1 MKLKFLALAAFCFV
15 AFSTQAQI
23 DRSKQPIPGP
33 APTISLKT
41 PSTFTLKNGLKVMV
55 VENHKLPKVNYSL
68 RIDNGP
74 IYDGDKAGISQIL
87 AAMLG
92 NGTSTISKNDF
103 NEEVDFLGANLNFG
117 SASASGSSLTKY
129 SNRILELMADAAM
142 NPLLTEEE
150 FQKEKEKAIENLK
163 SNKKSV
169 DAVASRVSRALS
181 YGKNHPSGEFVTE
194 ETLNNITLNNVIS
207 YYHTHFN
214 PSKAYLVVLG
224 DVNVSKVKKQV
235 KKYFGKWEHDLDIS
249 TPIIESTP
257 NVPVTE
263 IDFIDMPNAV
273 QSNIQFT
280 NNVNLEMKDED
291 YHAVLLANY
300 ILGGGGEG
308 YLFLNLREDKG
319 YTYGS
324 YSSIGTKR
332 FVPGR
337 FSATASVRNEV
348 TDSSVVAMLGEI
360 KRIRTEKVDAERL
373 KNAKAKYVGSF
384 VLAVERPS
392 TVAGYALNIELNN
405 LPQDFYKTYLSKI
418 NAVTAD
424 DILRVANKYFLA
436 DNGRFVIVGKGSE
449 VVPNLEKTGFPI
461 KYYDAYAN
469 PVEKPVFSK
478 AIPNG
483 VTVSAVLDQFF
494 KASGGKDKME
504 AVKSLNMNANVKIDG
519 VPIPLT
525 ANLKTMVPNKESM
538 EMSAGAMGVLMSQKW
553 NGKQGYQTQQG
564 QRKELTDA
572 EIAEKKS
579 SRSIFP
585 ELDYTKEN
593 AALESIVS
601 VEGNDNYLMKV
612 TKNDKTESRYYDVVT
627 GLLTKTESSS
637 EVQGKKIINTVMY
650 SNYQEVDG
658 LQLPFV
664 NIIKAGPQNL
674 VINMTTIQVNEGVKD
689 ADFD

>member
-1 MKLKFLALAAFCFV
+1 
-15 AFSTQAQI
+15 
-23 DRSKQPIPGP
+23 
-33 APTISLKT
+33 
-41 PSTFTLKNGLKVMV
+41 
-55 VENHKLPKVNYSL
+55 
-68 RIDNGP
+68 
-74 IYDGDKAGISQIL
+74 
-87 AAMLG
+87 
-92 NGTSTISKNDF
+92 
-103 NEEVDFLGANLNFG
+103 
-117 SASASGSSLTKY
+117 
-129 SNRILELMADAAM
+129 
-142 NPLLTEEE
+142 
-150 FQKEKEKAIENLK
+150 
-163 SNKKSV
+163 
-169 DAVASRVSRALS
+169 
-181 YGKNHPSGEFVTE
+181 
-194 ETLNNITLNNVIS
+194 
-207 YYHTHFN
+207 
-214 PSKAYLVVLG
+214 
-224 DVNVSKVKKQV
+224 
-235 KKYFGKWEHDLDIS
+235 
-249 TPIIESTP
+249 
-257 NVPVTE
+257 VPVTE

>member
-483 VTVSAVLDQFF
+483 VTVSTVLDQFF
-494 KASGGKDKME
+494 KATGGKDKME

>member
-494 KASGGKDKME
+494 KATGGKDKME

>member
-1 MKLKFLALAAFCFV
+1 MKLKFIALAAFCFV
-15 AFSTQAQI
+15 AFTAQAQI
-23 DRSKQPIPGP
+23 DRSKQPVPGP
-33 APTISLKT
+33 APTISLET
-41 PSTFTLKNGLKVMV
+41 PSTFILKNGLKVMV

-103 NEEVDFLGANLNFG
+103 NEEVDFLGARLNFG
-117 SASASGSSLTKY
+117 SSSASGSSLTKY
-129 SNRILELMADAAM
+129 SDRILELMADAAIH
-142 NPLLTEEE
+142 PLFTEEE

-169 DAVASRVSRALS
+169 DAVAGRVSRALS
-181 YGKNHPSGEFVTE
+181 FGKNHPSGEFVTE
-194 ETLNNITLNNVIS
+194 ETLNNITLNNVVS
-207 YYHTHFN
+207 YYQKYFN
-214 PSKAYLVVLG
+214 PSKGYLVVLG
-224 DVNVSKVKKQV
+224 DVEVSKVKKQV
-235 KKYFGKWEHDLDIS
+235 KKYFGKWEQGLDLSSSINA
-249 TPIIESTP
+249 STP
-257 NVPVTE
+257 NLPVTE

-332 FVPGR
+332 YVPGR
-337 FSATASVRNEV
+337 FSATAAVRNEV
-348 TDSSVVAMLGEI
+348 TDSSVVAMLSEI

-373 KNAKAKYVGSF
+373 KNAKAKYVGNF

-392 TVAGYALNIELNN
+392 TIAGYALNIELND

-436 DNGRFVIVGKGSE
+436 NQGRFVIVGKGSE
-449 VVPNLEKTGFPI
+449 VVPNLMKTGIPVKF
-461 KYYDAYAN
+461 YDEFAN

-478 AIPNG
+478 AIPAG
-483 VTVSAVLDQFF
+483 VTVTSVLDQFF
-494 KASGGKDKME
+494 KATGGKAKME
-504 AVKSLNMNANVKIDG
+504 AVKTLNMNANVKIDG

-525 ANLKTMVPNKESM
+525 ASLKTMVPNKESM
-538 EMSAGAMGVLMSQKW
+538 EMSAAGMGVLMSQKW
-553 NGKQGYQTQQG
+553 NGKEGYQTQQG
-564 QRKELTDA
+564 QRKELTEA
-572 EIAEKKS
+572 EISEKKS
-579 SRSIFP
+579 SRSVFP
-585 ELDYTKEN
+585 ELSYTKEN
-593 AALESIVS
+593 TVLESIVS
-601 VEGNDNYLMKV
+601 VEGNDNYLLKV
-612 TKNDKTESRYYDVVT
+612 TKNDKTESRYYDVKT

-637 EVQGKKIINTVMY
+637 EVQGQNITNTVMY
-650 SNYQEVDG
+650 TNYKEVNG
-658 LQLPFV
+658 LNLPFV
-664 NIIKAGPQNL
+664 NTIKAGPQNL
-674 VINMTTIQVNEGVKD
+674 VFNMTTIKVNEGVTD
-689 ADFD
+689 ADFN